1 MARFCKNCGAELDES
16 SVFCDECGT
25 IFGEDGSSN
34 NVNHGSHNPFSMYKV
49 DMIEGERIIKSSV
62 MHSGCLIPPTIVA
75 GLGFLLGLYSYVRMV
90 MYSYHYYSPS
100 PLLLIV
106 LILFDPLFIIG
117 IIWLIIRFIS
127 YNNTDLILTNK
138 RVFGKCGLISTTQ
151 MQCPLNKINS
161 ISYTSGLIGRL
172 IGYGTVR
179 ISSGA
184 THYKFRFI
192 RDGQTLYSDIFHNFE
207 LAEKEKIFENAE
219 AIADAI
225 GRRID

>member
-1 MARFCKNCGAELDES
+1 MFN
-16 SVFCDECGT
+16 
-25 IFGEDGSSN
+25 SSN
-34 NVNHGSHNPFSMYKV
+34 NCGRVRIFIGFIFLCEDGNVFVSLLFS
-49 DMIEGERIIKSSV
+49 KSS
-62 MHSGCLIPPTIVA
+62 
-75 GLGFLLGLYSYVRMV
+75 
-90 MYSYHYYSPS
+90 
-100 PLLLIV
+100 LLIV